1 MSIDAPLSW
10 VTLSELWK
18 SRASFAEQL
27 TPNELHHLHIE
38 TPLDEGLLD
47 LVRQGKNVYLTGN
60 PGDGKTHLLG
70 RYAEELADLNAVVE
84 LDASAE
90 DEEALVS
97 SIEGAAEAGFPV
109 VVAINEGPL
118 RSILDRLPDNHAMDL
133 RLQVDRPLIYGDE
146 PDPDLSTVLVHLGL
160 RDVLAKNTV
169 SVVLDR
175 LFETFDFSDA
185 PKPIVKN
192 RLALESMRVR
202 GRLEDLLELA
212 AIGGGHVTM
221 HELLGFLAYTITSG
235 PDAASAAVQPYESA
249 IFAEDNPLHFLLSRL
264 DPVALVHPEIDAA
277 IWDGDPNGRI
287 EWLQPEDGDALYR
300 LPMQTAAA
308 KFDQLK
314 RRYYFEAADGNQL
327 LNLLPNDHRDFIQ
340 LVADAQDARHT
351 ATANLLQALA
361 VFFGGRDADSSS
373 SDLPIWTGLRYE
385 AFEPCTAYVSTQS
398 VRLSDVTLER
408 PRLRKQVA
416 GLFEYVPD
424 HLRLQVWAEPERISH
439 LDVDLELWVALMAL
453 KRGTPQQFQ
462 DRVIGRRLIQF
473 MSNVAAHLEHDRQPH
488 SAVMVRDVDHSVT
501 YRFRVAVDKRQYQ
514 L

>member
-1 MSIDAPLSW
+1 MPIDAPLSW

-27 TPNELHHLHIE
+27 TPDELQHLHIQ

-47 LVRQGKNVYLTGN
+47 VVRQGKSVYLTGS

-70 RYAEELADLNAVVE
+70 RYREDLANLNAVVE

-97 SIEGAAEAGFPV
+97 RIDTAVENGRPV

-118 RSILDRLPDNHAMDL
+118 RSILGKLPNAHARDL
-133 RLQVDRPLIYGDE
+133 RLQVDRPLLYGADD
-146 PDPDLSTVLVHLGL
+146 DPELGTVLVNLGL
-160 RDVLAKNTV
+160 RDVLAKHTV
-169 SVVLDR
+169 SVVLGR
-175 LFETFDFSDA
+175 LLKAFDFSDA
-185 PKPIVKN
+185 PEPVVRN
-192 RLALESMRVR
+192 RTALDSLRVR
-202 GRLEDLLELA
+202 GRLETLLELA

-235 PDAASAAVQPYESA
+235 PYADPTEIQSYESA
-249 IFAEDNPLHFLLSRL
+249 VFSDGNPLHSLLSRL
-264 DPVALVHPEIDAA
+264 DPVTLVHPGVDAA
-277 IWDGDPNGRI
+277 LWDGDPNRVI
-287 EWLQPEDGDALYR
+287 EWMRPENCRPLYE
-300 LPMQTAAA
+300 LPMQKATAR
-308 KFDQLK
+308 FDELK
-314 RRYYFEAADGNQL
+314 RRYYFEATDGNGL
-327 LNLLPNDHRDFIQ
+327 LDLLPNDHRGFIE
-340 LVADAQDARHT
+340 LVADAQDARQT

-361 VFFGGRDADSSS
+361 VFFGGRDADGTSN
-373 SDLPIWTGLRYE
+373 DLPIWTGLRYE

-398 VRLSDVTLER
+398 VRLSDVSLER

-416 GLFEYVPD
+416 GLFDYVPD
-424 HLRLQVWAEPERISH
+424 HLRLQVRSGDHQISY

-473 MSNVAAHLEHDRQPH
+473 MSSVAAHREVNRQSH
-488 SAVMVRDVDHSVT
+488 ALVLVRDVDHSVT
-501 YRFRVAVDKRQYQ
+501 YRFRIATDKRQYQ

>member
-1 MSIDAPLSW
+1 MPTDAPLSW

-27 TPNELHHLHIE
+27 TSEELQCLHIE
-38 TPLDEGLLD
+38 TPLDQGLLD

-70 RYAEELADLNAVVE
+70 RYYEQLASLNAVVE

-97 SIEGAAEAGFPV
+97 RISAAIEAGHPV

-118 RSILDRLPDNHAMDL
+118 RSILNKLPDAHAEDL
-133 RLQVDRPLIYGDE
+133 RLQVGRPLLYGAE
-146 PDPDLSTVLVHLGL
+146 ADPELDTVLVNLGL
-160 RDVLAKNTV
+160 RDVLAKKTV
-169 SVVLDR
+169 SVVLGR
-175 LFETFDFSDA
+175 LLEIFDFSDA
-185 PKPIVKN
+185 PEPVIKN
-192 RLALESMRVR
+192 RTAFESVRVR
-202 GRLEDLLELA
+202 GRLEALLELA

-235 PDAASAAVQPYESA
+235 PDVDPTEIQSYESA
-249 IFAEDNPLHFLLSRL
+249 AFSEANPLQSLLSRL
-264 DPVALVHPEIDAA
+264 DPVALVYPDVDAA
-277 IWDGDPNGRI
+277 IWDGDPNRVI
-287 EWLQPEDGDALYR
+287 EWLSPEDGRPLYET
-300 LPMQTAAA
+300 PMHRATAR
-308 KFDQLK
+308 FDKLK
-314 RRYYFEAADGNQL
+314 RRYYFEAANGDAL
-327 LNLLPNDHRDFIQ
+327 LDLLPTDHREFIQ
-340 LVADAQDARHT
+340 LVADAHVARQT

-361 VFFGGRDADSSS
+361 VFFGGRDADGANG
-373 SDLPIWTGLRYE
+373 DLPIWTGLRYE

-408 PRLRKQVA
+408 PRLRSQVA

-424 HLRLQVWAEPERISH
+424 HLRLQVWAGESQVSY

-462 DRVIGRRLIQF
+462 DRVIGRRLMQF
-473 MSNVAAHLEHDRQPH
+473 MSSVAAYLEANRQSH
-488 SAVMVRDVDHSVT
+488 SIVLVRDVDHSVT
-501 YRFRVAVDKRQYQ
+501 YKFRVATDKRQYQ